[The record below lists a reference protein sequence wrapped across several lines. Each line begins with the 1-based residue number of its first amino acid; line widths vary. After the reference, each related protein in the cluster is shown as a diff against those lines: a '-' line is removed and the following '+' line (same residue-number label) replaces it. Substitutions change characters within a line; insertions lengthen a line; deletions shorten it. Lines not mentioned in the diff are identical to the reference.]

1 MTAVMKLRFHFKIL
15 LGTKPY

>member
-15 LGTKPY
+15 LETKPY